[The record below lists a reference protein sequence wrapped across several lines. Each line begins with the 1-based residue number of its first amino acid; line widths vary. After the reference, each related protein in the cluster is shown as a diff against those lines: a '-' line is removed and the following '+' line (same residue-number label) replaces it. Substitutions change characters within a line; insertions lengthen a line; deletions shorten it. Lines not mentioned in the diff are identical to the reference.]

1 MNYRAQKD
9 KQERVERMIANIPA
23 GTEFEIYTIGYNGK
37 RIEDTGVVVGHT
49 KSGNVKLETTYG
61 RKFKTSYHF
70 QKLDK
75 SSSFDVA
82 GRYRHYVKFA

>member
-1 MNYRAQKD
+1 MT
-9 KQERVERMIANIPA
+9 ANIPV
-23 GTEFEIYTIGYNGK
+23 GTQFEMYTIGFKGK
-37 RIEDTGVVVGHT
+37 RIENTGVVVGHT
-49 KSGNVKLETTYG
+49 KSGNVKLENTYG
-61 RKFKTSYHF
+61 TKFKTSYHF

>member
-1 MNYRAQKD
+1 MNYRLQND
-9 KQERVERMIANIPA
+9 KQERVERMITNIPV
-23 GTEFEIYTIGYNGK
+23 GTQFEMYTIGFNGK
-37 RIEDTGVVVGHT
+37 RITDTGVVIGHT

-61 RKFKTSYHF
+61 RKLKTSYHF

-75 SSSFDVA
+75 SASFDVA